1 MSDSPDNGSNRMPSH
16 EPEVNKAPVRK
27 KMGLGRGLDALLGE
41 SIGATGHSAMEI
53 GQGIG
58 AEEIAINSA
67 AAANASARREGVS
80 LIAVADIHPN
90 PNQPRRHFA
99 EAALDELAKSIARHG
114 VIQPVVLRPYDGKYQ
129 IVAGERRWRA
139 AQRAQIHQIPAL
151 VRVLTDA
158 ETLEIALIENIQR
171 QDLNPIEEAE
181 AYKRLSDE
189 FGHSQAALA
198 NIVEK
203 SRSHVANMM
212 RLLELPV
219 LLRDMVIEG
228 QLQMGHAR
236 ALLSSDDA
244 VQLAAIVVK
253 QGLSVRATEE
263 LVRRAKK
270 GDSSTRPPRALAKG
284 SETNADIKAVESY
297 LGDLLGLKV
306 RIHQGGSASAGTVS
320 FDYASLDQLDMLCQ
334 RLTGEKF

>member
-1 MSDSPDNGSNRMPSH
+1 MSDPISDPQHDAVPEKMPL
-16 EPEVNKAPVRK
+16 RK

-41 SIGATGHSAMEI
+41 SIRDTV
-53 GQGIG
+53 
-58 AEEIAINSA
+58 AIPMADGTESA
-67 AAANASARREGVS
+67 AGTSPAPHAGLGN
-80 LIAVADIHPN
+80 IAVADIHPN
-90 PNQPRRHFA
+90 PDQPRRHFA
-99 EAALDELAKSIARHG
+99 EAAIEELAQSLIRHG
-114 VIQPVVLRPYDGKYQ
+114 VVQPIVVRPHAGGYQ

-139 AQRAQIHQIPAL
+139 AQRAQLHMIPAI
-151 VRVLTDA
+151 VRNFSDK

-198 NIVEK
+198 TVVEK

-212 RLLELPV
+212 RLLELP
-219 LLRDMVIEG
+219 LPIRDLVIEG
-228 QLQMGHAR
+228 KLQMGHAR

-244 VQLAAIVVK
+244 VRLAAIVVK
-253 QGLSVRATEE
+253 QGLSVRATEA
-263 LVRRAKK
+263 LVRRNKPGSDNTPNKK
-270 GDSSTRPPRALAKG
+270 SRIADG
-284 SETNADIKAVESY
+284 SNDADIRAVETH

-306 RIHQGGSASAGTVS
+306 RINHKADGKAGAVT
-320 FDYASLDQLDMLCQ
+320 FEYASLDQLDMLCQ